1 MVYHFHFLTIIC
13 VHACLHVFD
22 YPCALQLPPAQL
34 ENALNRTAA
43 LKVPLIAHANQPNIR
58 ASLPRFAWKQPLNI
72 FAKQLID
79 LDFDWE
85 TNYMLLFSGPYLVFL
100 DLHQTLKTRVSH
112 RQVRFRPPPQTRPIP
127 IKKLWLKNPKN
138 PLWLADSFTFK
149 DVPLFV
155 FPFDILFH
163 FVRLSFAF

>member
-1 MVYHFHFLTIIC
+1 MVYHFNFLTIR
-13 VHACLHVFD
+13 ACLHIFD
-22 YPCALQLPPAQL
+22 YPFALQLPPAQL

-43 LKVPLIAHANQPNIR
+43 LKAPLIAHANQPNIR
-58 ASLPRFAWKQPLNI
+58 ASLPRFARKQPQNI
-72 FAKQLID
+72 FAKQLLD
-79 LDFDWE
+79 LDSNWE
-85 TNYMLLFSGPYLVFL
+85 TNSMLLFSGPYLEFL

-112 RQVRFRPPPQTRPIP
+112 RQVRFRPPQTQPIL
-127 IKKLWLKNPKN
+127 IKKPWLKNPKN
-138 PLWLADSFTFK
+138 PLWLADSITFK